1 MTIEQ
6 AIFEGRIQN
15 FENWKNAYINGT
27 QEVIAAIGAVNS
39 AQAELDA
46 ANAALDA
53 ANNMVVPEIKI
64 GQTTK
69 TGSYYEYTDDMS
81 ATEKWN
87 AAQESNIQTRKDQ
100 GYNVDTWY
108 DSSGKL
114 HYKAS
119 GTTASKNYVK
129 NNPNDPNATLK
140 NTKKT
145 TGTKT
150 NTGGK
155 KPTKKKASG
164 SLSLPSTGIYNVNE
178 LGDELMIPPTGN
190 YDFLK
195 KGTGII
201 PADLTKNLMDWGQFN
216 PKNLIGAQPAITNND
231 HSITIQNLT
240 VKSDN
245 AKDFVRQLQNL
256 AIVRS

>member
-6 AIFEGRIQN
+6 AIFEGRIAN
-15 FENWKNAYINGT
+15 FENWKNAYIGGT
-27 QEVIAAIGAVNS
+27 QEVIAAIGAVNA

-53 ANNMVVPEIKI
+53 ANAMVVPEIKY
-64 GQTTK
+64 GVTSK
-69 TGSYYEYTDDMS
+69 TGSVYEYTDDMS
-81 ATEKWN
+81 ATERWN
-87 AAQESNIQTRKDQ
+87 AAQRENIQTRKDQ
-100 GYNVDTWY
+100 GYNVNTWT

-114 HYKAS
+114 HYTAKSTATSKANVKS
-119 GTTASKNYVK
+119 GT
-129 NNPNDPNATLK
+129 ATNLK
-140 NTKKT
+140 KATGAAKKT
-145 TGTKT
+145 SS
-150 NTGGK
+150 
-155 KPTKKKASG
+155 KKKASG

-201 PADLTKNLMDWGQFN
+201 PADLTQNLMDWGKFN

-245 AKDFVRQLQNL
+245 AKEFVRQLQNL

>member
-6 AIFEGRIQN
+6 AIFEGRIAN

-53 ANNMVVPEIKI
+53 ANAMVVPEIKY
-64 GQTTK
+64 GVTSK
-69 TGSYYEYTDDMS
+69 TGSVYEYTDDMS
-81 ATEKWN
+81 ATERWN
-87 AAQESNIQTRKDQ
+87 AAQVENIQTRKDQ
-100 GYNVDTWY
+100 GYKVNTWK

-114 HYKAS
+114 HYTAS
-119 GTTASKNYVK
+119 STTASKNYVK
-129 NNPNDPNATLK
+129 SNPSAALKKATGAAK
-140 NTKKT
+140 IT
-145 TGTKT
+145 
-150 NTGGK
+150 GK
-155 KPTKKKASG
+155 KSTKKKASG

-201 PADLTKNLMDWGQFN
+201 PADLTQNLMDWGKFN
-216 PKNLIGAQPAITNND
+216 PKNLIGAQPVITDND

-245 AKDFVRQLQNL
+245 AKEFVRQLQNL

>member
-6 AIFEGRIQN
+6 AIFEGRITN

-39 AQAELDA
+39 AQAELDS

-53 ANNMVVPEIKI
+53 ANAMVVPEIKY
-64 GQTTK
+64 GVTSK
-69 TGSYYEYTDDMS
+69 TGSVYEYTDDMS
-81 ATEKWN
+81 ATERWN
-87 AAQESNIQTRKDQ
+87 AGQLANIATRKDE
-100 GYNVDTWY
+100 GYKISTWY

-114 HYKAS
+114 HYKAKS
-119 GTTASKNYVK
+119 TPTSKANVAAGT
-129 NNPNDPNATLK
+129 ATGLVS
-140 NTKKT
+140 NKT
-145 TGTKT
+145 TTTTGGNK

-201 PADLTKNLMDWGQFN
+201 PADLTQNLMDWGKFN
-216 PKNLIGAQPAITNND
+216 PKNLIGAQPVITNND
-231 HSITIQNLT
+231 RSITIQNLT

-245 AKDFVRQLQNL
+245 AKEFVRQLQNL